1 MVRLKV
7 EAQCPAGHHRV
18 PRSRHVSARGV
29 DKPGRP
35 AAVSAELRALIQRM
49 SLENPLWGALNMA
62 NCSSWVHGDAVNGGE
77 WDGLAVLP
85 PQRNAEGH

>member
-7 EAQCPAGHHRV
+7 EAQCPPVIIGCHARV
-18 PRSRHVSARGV
+18 TSALGV

-62 NCSSWVHGDAVNGGE
+62 NCSSLGS
-77 WDGLAVLP
+77 
-85 PQRNAEGH
+85 R